1 MCKYVANIVSVN
13 GGAVGNI
20 SPINEIHTGQNPA
33 RHLTLRG
40 AAARGALTFFRLTRE
55 DNGIALNIVWVTNTS
70 GQNKVARWRC
80 SRLLNLTVIFFYVSG

>member
-55 DNGIALNIVWVTNTS
+55 DNGIALNIVWVTNMS
-70 GQNKVARWRC
+70 EQNKVARWRC
-80 SRLLNLTVIFFYVSG
+80 SR

>member
-1 MCKYVANIVSVN
+1 M
-13 GGAVGNI
+13 GNI

-40 AAARGALTFFRLTRE
+40 AAACGALTFFRLTRE

-70 GQNKVARWRC
+70 GQNPARPQT
-80 SRLLNLTVIFFYVSG
+80 LLGAATCGALTFFED